1 MTTPLTITT
10 LYRSG
15 GEYTAGHVDRL
26 AAQVAITNPE
36 AEFEPL
42 SDMKPWRGLRHS
54 WPHWWGKL
62 ELFRGGLFSGLV
74 VYLDLDTDVIGDLN
88 RLVSERFTMLSDFNR
103 PKNPASGVMAW
114 TGDGPIEVYEAAKA
128 NPERMARYNTGARWG
143 DQGWIRDYIGPQ
155 STINGT
161 IARFPPHLCVS
172 YKVHCR
178 RTQQVPEGAV
188 VVCYHG
194 KPRPWHT
201 SADWADRIREARAT
215 WQPSEPS

>member
-1 MTTPLTITT
+1 MTAPLTITT

-15 GEYTAGHVDRL
+15 GEYKAGHVDRL
-26 AAQVAITNPE
+26 AAQVAITNPS
-36 AEFEPL
+36 ASFVVL
-42 SDMKPWRGLRHS
+42 SDAAPGPGLFHN
-54 WPHWWGKL
+54 WPRWWGKL
-62 ELFRGGLFSGLV
+62 ELFRGGLWHGPV

-114 TGDGPIEVYEAAKA
+114 TGDGPVEVYWPAYH

-143 DQGWIRDYIGPQ
+143 DQGWIRDH
-155 STINGT
+155 INEPPE
-161 IARFPPHLCVS
+161 RFPPHLCVS

-201 SADWADRIREARAT
+201 SAEWADKIKEARAR
-215 WQPSEPS
+215 WEPSEPS

>member
-1 MTTPLTITT
+1 MTAPLTITT

-15 GEYTAGHVDRL
+15 GEYTAAHVDRL
-26 AAQVAITNPE
+26 AAQVAITNPK

-62 ELFRGGLFSGLV
+62 ELFRGGLWHGPV

-88 RLVSERFTMLSDFNR
+88 QLVRNSFTMLSDFNR
-103 PKNPASGVMAW
+103 PHMPASGVMAW
-114 TGDGPIEVYEAAKA
+114 TGKGPSEVYWAAYH

-143 DQGWIRDYIGPQ
+143 DQGWIRDH
-155 STINGT
+155 INEPPE
-161 IARFPPHLCVS
+161 RFPPHLCVS

-178 RTQQVPEGAV
+178 RTNTVPPGAV

-194 KPRPWHT
+194 QPRPWHT
-201 SADWADRIREARAT
+201 SAEWSDKIKEARAT
-215 WQPSEPS
+215 GRPSAPS